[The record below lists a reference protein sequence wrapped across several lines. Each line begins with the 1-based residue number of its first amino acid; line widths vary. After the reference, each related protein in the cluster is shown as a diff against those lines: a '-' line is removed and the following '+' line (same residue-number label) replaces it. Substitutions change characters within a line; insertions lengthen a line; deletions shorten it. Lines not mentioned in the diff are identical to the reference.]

1 MAGYL
6 MEIASCS
13 DRDSTLAMIQKVR
26 TNLGARL
33 VQNGKFT
40 SMCYLM
46 VTCHVLYGIPVGLLL
61 EDFHFLF

>member
-6 MEIASCS
+6 MESASYS
-13 DRDSTLAMIQKVR
+13 DRDSTLAVTEVR

-33 VQNGKFT
+33 VQIGKFT
-40 SMCYLM
+40 PMCYLM